1 MPLQHG
7 KSRKVVNENVSRLVK
22 EGYPQEQAVAIA
34 LSKAR
39 AYKRPKRKV

>member
-22 EGYPQEQAVAIA
+22 EGYPHEQAVAIA
-34 LSKAR
+34 TNKAR